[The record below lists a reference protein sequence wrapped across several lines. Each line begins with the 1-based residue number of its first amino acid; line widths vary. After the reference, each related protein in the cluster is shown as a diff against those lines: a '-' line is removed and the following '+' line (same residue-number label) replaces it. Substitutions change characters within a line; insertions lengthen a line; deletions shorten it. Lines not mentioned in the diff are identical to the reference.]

1 MSAEAVFCVV
11 ERGKADRI
19 VKKAVEAGARGAT
32 IFYGRGAGADTFSF
46 FHNLNVE
53 SSKEIIIIVVPPAKK
68 ETILSAIL
76 AESHVDEEGRGIL
89 FSVPV
94 GEMHGMN
101 NLQGL

>member
-1 MSAEAVFCVV
+1 MSSEALFCVV

-53 SSKEIIIIVVPPAKK
+53 SSKEIIVIVVPEEKK
-68 ETILSAIL
+68 EKILGAIL

-89 FSVPV
+89 FTVPV

-101 NLQGL
+101 HL

>member
-1 MSAEAVFCVV
+1 MSSEALFCVV

-53 SSKEIIIIVVPPAKK
+53 SSKEIIVIVVPEEKK
-68 ETILSAIL
+68 EKILGAVL
-76 AESHVDEEGRGIL
+76 AESTSMKKGAESSSPYLLVKC
-89 FSVPV
+89 
-94 GEMHGMN
+94 MA
-101 NLQGL
+101 

>member
-19 VKKAVEAGARGAT
+19 VKKAVKAGARGAT

-53 SSKEIIIIVVPPAKK
+53 SSKEIIVIIVTEKTREP
-68 ETILSAIL
+68 ILSALL

-89 FSVPV
+89 FTIPITEV
-94 GEMHGMN
+94 HGIN
-101 NLQGL
+101 NL